1 MRIMDRRRLEKTIA
15 AACLLLI
22 TAQPGMA
29 WSNRGHRL
37 VNLVAAAS
45 FPADMPAFMRGPEAI
60 AEISYLGPEPDR
72 WRPGTEPELSNVASP
87 DHVFRVELGMLVN
100 PLPRRRTEF
109 AMRLE
114 QMRAQ
119 GGTDAN
125 LMRPERIG
133 TLPWQAE
140 EIFERLT
147 SAFRSYRIASGDM
160 KESEFPDEAPITAA
174 DLPYIEDSARYYAG
188 WLGHYIGDG
197 CMPLHT
203 SVNVSG
209 WIPKENPHGYT
220 RNGEIHHRL
229 EVVTDSAIEQHLITE
244 DHILSLEPRAQVF
257 DDSFAATLKYL
268 QSENRYIEDVYKL
281 DKQGDIEKSG
291 TPELDHFVEQRMAEG
306 GAMLRDLIYS
316 AWIQSKELV
325 RPTLPSSIA
334 LPVTEPGPDV
344 PVVETK

>member
-1 MRIMDRRRLEKTIA
+1 MNKTKVRRTA
-15 AACLLLI
+15 AAICLVLI

-37 VNLVAAAS
+37 VNLVAATS
-45 FPADMPAFMRGPEAI
+45 FPPDIPAFMRGPEAI

-72 WRPGTEPELSNVASP
+72 WRPGTEPELSNVAAP
-87 DHVFRVELGMLVN
+87 DHVFRVELGMLVS

-119 GGTDAN
+119 AGTDAN

-133 TLPWQAE
+133 TLPWEAD

-203 SVNVSG
+203 SVNMSG
-209 WIPKENPHGYT
+209 WILKENPHGYT
-220 RNGEIHHRL
+220 RNGEIHHRF
-229 EVVTDSAIEQHLITE
+229 EVVADSAIEQHLITE
-244 DHILSLEPRAQVF
+244 DHILPMVAKPQAL
-257 DDSFAATLKYL
+257 DDPFAATLKYL
-268 QSENRYIEDVYKL
+268 QSENRFVEDVYKM
-281 DKQGDIEKSG
+281 DKQGAIEKSG
-291 TPELDHFVEQRMAEG
+291 TPDLDHFIELRMAEG
-306 GAMLRDLIYS
+306 SAMLRDLIYS
-316 AWIQSKELV
+316 AWIQSKESV
-325 RPTLPSSIA
+325 RPTLPATVAMPITDPS
-334 LPVTEPGPDV
+334 LNVPGA
-344 PVVETK
+344 ETK